1 MALFVVERDFQKL
14 NILFF
19 GGSVEGAV
27 SSAPTF
33 ARASA
38 VGNGILHLV
47 REIPIEMVQLFRA
60 QSDYRIDVHG
70 AARRD
75 VAGEERDG
83 DQGN

>member
-14 NILFF
+14 NILFLA
-19 GGSVEGAV
+19 GRLRAQQA
-27 SSAPTF
+27 APTL

-47 REIPIEMVQLFRA
+47 REIPIEMVQLFGA
-60 QSDYRIDVHG
+60 QGDYRIDAGG
-70 AARRD
+70 AARGD

-83 DQGN
+83 DQCD